1 MLVPVRV
8 RAMAG
13 GSKELWMMRKVEARS
28 RKGSKGQF

>member
-13 GSKELWMMRKVEARS
+13 GSKELWMMRKVARS